1 MAPWSLAVASSI
13 ISFQVAMDQDAQLGN
28 VESVALMV
36 I

>member
-28 VESVALMV
+28 VEGVALMP